1 MCFGKKLFLVML
13 WVLWPVAIA
22 GPIVA
27 DESLL
32 LIKDRHLINDVAFS
46 VSDKV
51 INAVV
56 EIPAGT
62 SQKWEVDKISGQIEW
77 EKRKGKY
84 RVIDFLAYPGN
95 YGFIPQTYQ
104 SVAMGGDGDPLDVLI
119 LGESLPRGTVVEV
132 RILGSLKLLDGGEID
147 DKYIAIPMNSTLF
160 KKVKDL
166 DDALIKYPGSI
177 EIVRTWFEGYKEP
190 GKIQFMGYSTRKRAM
205 NNIHL
210 GHSEWIKAFGPSS

>member
-1 MCFGKKLFLVML
+1 MFFFKKLLLVML
-13 WVLWPVAIA
+13 WPLWAAAVA
-22 GPIVA
+22 GPIVV

-32 LIKDRHLINDVAFS
+32 LSKDRHLINDVPFS
-46 VSDKV
+46 VSDQMLNVV
-51 INAVV
+51 I

-84 RVIDFLAYPGN
+84 RVIDFLSYPGN

-104 SVAMGGDGDPLDVLI
+104 SIAMGGDGDPLDVLV

-147 DKYIAIPMNSTLF
+147 DKYIAIPLNSTLF
-160 KKVKDL
+160 EKVKDL

-177 EIVRTWFEGYKEP
+177 EIVRTWFEGYKKP
-190 GKIQFMGYSTRKRAM
+190 GKIQFMGYSARKRAM
-205 NNIHL
+205 KNIHL
-210 GHSEWIKAFGPSS
+210 SHAEWIKAFRPRS